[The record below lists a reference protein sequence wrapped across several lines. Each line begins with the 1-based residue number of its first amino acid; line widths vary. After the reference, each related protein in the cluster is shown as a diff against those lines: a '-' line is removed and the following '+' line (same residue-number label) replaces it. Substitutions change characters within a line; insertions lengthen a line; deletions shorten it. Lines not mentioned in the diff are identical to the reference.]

1 MYGRPP
7 AHRLNHVWFPFSVDF
22 PNVESNTKLE
32 TMKPSKDKPDLP
44 MKDEILLR
52 ALQILKSALDSR
64 AGLKRVSGAGRR
76 PGGSD
81 ATLEVVPSFKS
92 DLDRQVLKI
101 ESVRFASPA
110 RLRTIVSRM
119 LDEVPSTS
127 TKVLLAVPYMS
138 PEAASVCRQAGALF
152 IDLCGNRYLDL
163 PPWLLID
170 VSGHPNQFQRHHIS
184 GAFSRKGSRVT
195 RALLGR
201 REPPW
206 SQKELSRTVGLS
218 EGYTSKI
225 VGALERE
232 GIVRRRSSIEVIA
245 PDELLEAWRM
255 RSKIGLG
262 DRTPAY
268 FWGRARPAAEHL
280 LAQQLATIP
289 DLRFAFTG
297 PSAAWELAPHADYRI
312 SGLYISRPL
321 TEEELARH
329 EIKLVDEGE
338 NLWLVVPKDEG
349 VFQFGSRT
357 VGRPGRG
364 PFFYEWDPDGTV
376 VRSGEKNGVGLAE
389 VGIPVVSAVQTYIDL
404 WSFPGRSR
412 EAAEELK
419 RKLIPGGPGARLRQ
433 LGRLQEGLTGG
444 ARSAPQSQAA
454 PGDLAGLR
462 GVPQPA
468 GAARA
473 ERARG
478 RVAGCHGAAPT
489 GAGPGGLPLHH
500 RGRGPG
506 HEHGGVPLAAGGDP
520 AGAGER
526 PVHRR

>member
-1 MYGRPP
+1 
-7 AHRLNHVWFPFSVDF
+7 
-22 PNVESNTKLE
+22 
-32 TMKPSKDKPDLP
+32 MKPTRDKPDLP
-44 MKDEILLR
+44 MEDEILHR
-52 ALQILKSALDSR
+52 ALQILESALDSR

-119 LDEVPSTS
+119 LDEVPST
-127 TKVLLAVPYMS
+127 TRVLLAVPYMS

-170 VSGHPNQFQRHHIS
+170 VSGRPNQFQRHHIS

-349 VFQFGSRT
+349 VFQFGSRAE
-357 VGRPGRG
+357 GMPGEG
-364 PFFYEWDPDGTV
+364 PFCYNWIRDGDV
-376 VRSGEKNGVGLAE
+376 VYSGATTEKGLAE
-389 VGIPVVSAVQTYIDL
+389 VGIPVVSAVQAYIDL

-419 RKLIPGGPGARLRQ
+419 RKL
-433 LGRLQEGLTGG
+433 LTGG
-444 ARSAPQSQAA
+444 DDR
-454 PGDLAGLR
+454 
-462 GVPQPA
+462 
-468 GAARA
+468 
-473 ERARG
+473 
-478 RVAGCHGAAPT
+478 
-489 GAGPGGLPLHH
+489 
-500 RGRGPG
+500 
-506 HEHGGVPLAAGGDP
+506 
-520 AGAGER
+520 
-526 PVHRR
+526 